1 MLLALLAILALFYT
15 VLLWIGVVHSYHH
28 LHILLLV
35 FQYALILP
43 AIWAYLR
50 AHATRESQ
58 DARISLPSRTGI
70 VFLFAVVVFP
80 LSWLS
85 TRGLLNPD
93 ESGYSFEARI
103 FVSGHLKAAPLVGAT
118 ANVRATPDEDFFGNH
133 VLRPDGWFPKFPPGW
148 PGVLAVGYAVSAPW
162 IITPILSLLSLVTIA
177 AIGRQIFSEQ
187 VGLLAICFAILS
199 SFYLVNSIGMMSHA
213 LCGLL
218 SALACFCLFRGL
230 DTGSLSY
237 FWGMFACLGFALQVR
252 PYTAFVLAVVMT
264 AAALWRTRTQPAF
277 CLRIFAIGCLV
288 GGIALF
294 AVLVYNQLYTGN
306 WLQSPYALAAGAQA
320 PPELSFHPARIWQGI
335 AQYGRQTFE
344 ESLIGIFPFAY
355 LLAGYAVF
363 SEQEH
368 RWETRVLAAIYI
380 SLVLAYLAHPEGSGN
395 FFGERFHFEGI
406 FAVFLLAARGAVLFI
421 ERWKSSR
428 SAVTFALAVLVM
440 MQLSQ
445 QAAAA
450 ITVARQGEPYR
461 KLRAATAQVPNGI
474 VFLHDSPGFVAKH
487 FNLNQADWRHAP
499 HIFLVDADPE
509 QRNEWACRYQ
519 SSTWTVAEYDP
530 KTHSALLDTQ
540 STSCSVRTAQ
550 PTK

>member
-1 MLLALLAILALFYT
+1 MLLAILSILALFYI
-15 VLLWIGVVHSYHH
+15 VLLWIGVAHSYHH

-35 FQYALILP
+35 FQYALLLP

-50 AHATRESQ
+50 ARGTRDSQ
-58 DARISLPSRTGI
+58 HPEISLPSRAVII
-70 VFLFAVVVFP
+70 VLFAFVVFP

-93 ESGYSFEARI
+93 ESGYSFEARV

-118 ANVRATPDEDFFGNH
+118 ANVRATPDEVFFGNH

-148 PGVLAVGYAVSAPW
+148 PAVLAAGYGISAPW
-162 IITPILSLLSLVTIA
+162 IVVPILSLLSLMTIA
-177 AIGRQIFSEQ
+177 AVGRQVFSEQ
-187 VGLLAICFAILS
+187 VGRLAICFAVLS

-230 DTGSLSY
+230 DTGRLSY
-237 FWGMFACLGFALQVR
+237 FWGMFGCLGFALQVR

-264 AAALWRTRTQPAF
+264 SVALWRTRPNVAF
-277 CLRIFAIGCLV
+277 CLRIFAVGCFL
-288 GGIALF
+288 GGLALLG
-294 AVLVYNQLYTGN
+294 VLVYNHLYTGH

-320 PPELSFHPARIWQGI
+320 PPELSFHAARIWQGI

-355 LLAGYAVF
+355 VLAGYALF
-363 SEQEH
+363 TEQQY
-368 RWETRVLAAIYI
+368 RWKTWMLAAIYLI
-380 SLVLAYLAHPEGSGN
+380 LVIAYLAHAEGSGN

-406 FAVFLLAARGAVLFI
+406 FAVFLLAGRGAALLV
-421 ERWKSSR
+421 ERWRLSR
-428 SAVTFALAVLVM
+428 AATAFVLVLLTVL
-440 MQLSQ
+440 QLNQ
-445 QAAAA
+445 QAATA

-461 KLRAATAQVPNGI
+461 KIRAATARVPNGI

-499 HIFLVDADPE
+499 HIFLVDADPGT
-509 QRNEWACRYQ
+509 RNEWTCRYEA
-519 SSTWTVAEYDP
+519 SSWTVAEYDP
-530 KTHSALLDTQ
+530 NTHSAFLDTE
-540 STSCSVRTAQ
+540 SANCRVTAAR
-550 PTK
+550 P

>member
-1 MLLALLAILALFYT
+1 MLLALLSILALLYI
-15 VLLWIGVVHSYHH
+15 VLLWIGVAHSYHH

-50 AHATRESQ
+50 AHASRDSQ
-58 DARISLPSRTGI
+58 YSEIALPNRTAI
-70 VFLFAVVVFP
+70 LVLFAVVVFP

-118 ANVRATPDEDFFGNH
+118 ANVRATPEEDFFGNH

-148 PGVLAVGYAVSAPW
+148 PGVLAVGYLVSAPW
-162 IITPILSLLSLVTIA
+162 IITPILSILSLVTIA
-177 AIGRQIFSEQ
+177 AIGRQIFSERA
-187 VGLLAICFAILS
+187 GLLASCFAALS
-199 SFYLVNSIGMMSHA
+199 PFYLVNSIGMMSHA

-218 SALACFCLFRGL
+218 SAVACFCLFRGL
-230 DTGSLSY
+230 ATGRLPY
-237 FWGMFACLGFALQVR
+237 FWGMFACLGFSLQVR

-264 AAALWRTRTQPAF
+264 VTALWRTRTQPAF
-277 CLRIFAIGCLV
+277 CLRIFAIGCFV
-288 GGIALF
+288 GSLALMS
-294 AVLVYNQLYTGN
+294 VLVYNRLYTGN

-355 LLAGYAVF
+355 LLAGYAF
-363 SEQEH
+363 FTEPER
-368 RWETRVLAAIYI
+368 RWETRVLAAIYL

-406 FAVFLLAARGAVLFI
+406 FVIFLLAARGAVLLI
-421 ERWKSSR
+421 ERWKLSR
-428 SAVTFALAVLVM
+428 SAATFALAVLVM
-440 MQLSQ
+440 MQLNL

-461 KLRAATAQVPNGI
+461 KIRAATANVPHGI

-499 HIFLVDADPE
+499 HIFLVDADPDR
-509 QRNEWACRYQ
+509 RNEWACRYK

-530 KTHSALLDTQ
+530 NTHSAVLDTE
-540 STSCSVRTAQ
+540 STICSATTTQ
-550 PTK
+550 P

>member
-1 MLLALLAILALFYT
+1 MLLALLSILALLYV

-35 FQYALILP
+35 FQYALLLP

-50 AHATRESQ
+50 THGRRDSLRLE
-58 DARISLPSRTGI
+58 ISYPNKAVI
-70 VFLFAVVVFP
+70 VLLFAAVIFP

-103 FVSGHLKAAPLVGAT
+103 FVSRHLKAAPLVGAT
-118 ANVRATPDEDFFGNH
+118 ADVRATPDEIFFGNH
-133 VLRPDGWFPKFPPGW
+133 VLRPNGWFPKFPPGW
-148 PGVLAVGYAVSAPW
+148 PAVLAVGYMISAPW
-162 IITPILSLLSLVTIA
+162 VITPILSLFSLVTIA
-177 AIGRQIFSEQ
+177 AIGRQVFSEQ
-187 VGLLAICFAILS
+187 VGRLAICFAVLS

-218 SALACFCLFRGL
+218 SAVACFCLFCGL
-230 DTGSLSY
+230 DTGRLSY
-237 FWGMFACLGFALQVR
+237 FWGMFGCLGVALQVR
-252 PYTAFVLAVVMT
+252 PYTAFVLAAVMT
-264 AAALWRTRTQPAF
+264 AVALWRTRTNPAL
-277 CLRIFAIGCLV
+277 CLRV
-288 GGIALF
+288 F
-294 AVLVYNQLYTGN
+294 AVGCCLGGLALIGVLAYNHLYTGH

-363 SEQEH
+363 TEQEN
-368 RWETRVLAAIYI
+368 RWKTWVLAAIYL
-380 SLVLAYLAHPEGSGN
+380 SLVIAYLAHPEGSGN

-406 FAVFLLAARGAVLFI
+406 FAVFLLAARGAALLF
-421 ERWKSSR
+421 ERWRLSR
-428 SAVTFALAVLVM
+428 AATALVLGLLAVL
-440 MQLSQ
+440 QLNQ
-445 QAAAA
+445 QAATA
-450 ITVARQGEPYR
+450 ITVSRQGEPYR
-461 KLRAATAQVPNGI
+461 KIRAATAQVPNGI

-499 HIFLVDADPE
+499 HIFLVDADPDA
-509 QRNEWACRYQ
+509 RNEWTCRYEA
-519 SSTWTVAEYDP
+519 STWTVADYDP
-530 KTHSALLDTQ
+530 KTHSAVLDTE
-540 STSCSVRTAQ
+540 SANCSKTAAR
-550 PTK
+550 P